1 MSCREEITYIHI
13 CVCGEHDG
21 HYHVLAIHPSSIF
34 PKTLFAMCADVD
46 ASWHVE
52 NAQYFSIL
60 GFPVIV

>member
-1 MSCREEITYIHI
+1 M

-21 HYHVLAIHPSSIF
+21 HYHVLAIHASSIF
-34 PKTLFAMCADVD
+34 PKALFAMCADVD

-52 NAQYFSIL
+52 NAQYFSFL